1 MISGTDR
8 ARLRELAVG
17 RYWSEVDGRAA
28 LAAFEASGLTR
39 AAFRRETGIST
50 QRLKS
55 WRRRLGA
62 TAEPAGKIEFV
73 PVEVTPRAAATRQ
86 VIGEDPLCGHVVVF
100 LNRRGDRVKLLLW
113 DRNGWLLVYKRLE
126 RGVFRR
132 PREAGA
138 GAGHVLLEGPE
149 LARMLEGIDLR
160 GARRRPRW
168 EPQPSAR

>member
-50 QRLKS
+50 QRLKW

-73 PVEVTPRAAATRQ
+73 PVEVTPRAAVTADAAMEI
-86 VIGEDPLCGHVVVF
+86 VLGEIHVRVGPGFDPGAL
-100 LNRRGDRVKLLLW
+100 RR
-113 DRNGWLLVYKRLE
+113 
-126 RGVFRR
+126 
-132 PREAGA
+132 
-138 GAGHVLLEGPE
+138 LLEV
-149 LARMLEGIDLR
+149 LT
-160 GARRRPRW
+160 
-168 EPQPSAR
+168 EPAC